1 MDKKYTVSQDS
12 GLQFAP
18 MEHLSLPGSNDRSD
32 SHQNNSLLLETSVE
46 RHRNYT
52 STRLSKLHSIDR
64 ESKVISGR
72 LRFDSES
79 NGSDAG
85 DMGMHQ

>member
-1 MDKKYTVSQDS
+1 MEKKYTVSQDA

-18 MEHLSLPGSNDRSD
+18 MDGLSGAPGSDVQ

-52 STRLSKLHSIDR
+52 SS
-64 ESKVISGR
+64 
-72 LRFDSES
+72 
-79 NGSDAG
+79 
-85 DMGMHQ
+85 